1 MKNGAV
7 TPSAPFFSPASP
19 AAGAAE
25 AEKETAFAH
34 ATTEAETRRTGNAQR
49 QIFKRLVGV
58 VGEAERMDR
67 ALLLPLCTQT
77 SPDCRLAF
85 VAMAPSLL
93 RRRGQSALVSSPA

>member
-1 MKNGAV
+1 MKDRRRHPYGAV
-7 TPSAPFFSPASP
+7 FLVSP
-19 AAGAAE
+19 AASAAR

-67 ALLLPLCTQT
+67 ALLLPLCTPT
-77 SPDCRLAF
+77 VSKLEIGLGLNR
-85 VAMAPSLL
+85 LL
-93 RRRGQSALVSSPA
+93 RRKGQSALLRSPA